1 MAVREVPRLGACGN
15 GAHSA
20 LYGLLYVMERVQCIV
35 VGAGAVGLAVAR
47 ALALSGREVM
57 VVEAEPQIGTGVSS
71 RNSGVIHA
79 GIYYQPGSLKARVC
93 VQGKHALYQFCEEH
107 GVSHERTGKL
117 IVATEDS
124 QLPALRDLQTR
135 AQRNG
140 VDDLEYLSA
149 NEVKAIEPAV
159 SCRGALL
166 SPSTGI
172 VDPHEYMLAL
182 QGDAESHGAMVVLN
196 TPCLSGSVR
205 ADGIRVIFGGRDPM
219 TLYCRLLVNCASL
232 GAQALAMRVEGLPPE
247 TVPPLYYAKG
257 NYFSLAGRSPFRRL
271 IYPMPSDAWL
281 GVHVGLDPAGRCKF
295 GPDIHWVDEIDY
307 DVDTSQLQRFYA
319 SIRRYW
325 PELPEGSLQPDY
337 TGMRPKLYA
346 KDEPAR
352 DFLVQTRT
360 EHGVRGL
367 INLYGIESPGLT
379 SSLAIGRYV
388 ADLAAQEL
396 KHHIAG

>member
-1 MAVREVPRLGACGN
+1 
-15 GAHSA
+15 
-20 LYGLLYVMERVQCIV
+20 MEKVQCIV

-57 VVEAEPQIGTGVSS
+57 VVEAESQIGTGVSS

-79 GIYYQPGSLKARVC
+79 GIYYEPGSLKARVC
-93 VQGKHALYQFCEEH
+93 VEGKHALYQFCREH

-117 IVATEDS
+117 IVATDDS
-124 QLPALRDLQTR
+124 QLSALRDLRRR

-149 NEVKAIEPAV
+149 DEVKALEPVV

-172 VDPHEYMLAL
+172 VDPHEIMLAL
-182 QGDAESHGAMVVLN
+182 QGDAETHGVMVVLN
-196 TPCLSGSVR
+196 TPCISGSVW
-205 ADGIRVIFGGRDPM
+205 ADGIRVTFGGHDPM
-219 TLYCRLLVNCASL
+219 TLHCRVLVNCASL
-232 GAQALAMRVEGLPPE
+232 GAQALAMRIEGLAPD

-271 IYPMPSDAWL
+271 IYPVPSDAWL
-281 GVHVGLDPAGRCKF
+281 GVHVGLDLTGRCKF
-295 GPDIHWVDEIDY
+295 GPDIHWVDGIDY
-307 DVDTSQLQRFYA
+307 DVDNSQLQSFYA

-325 PELPEGSLQPDY
+325 PELPDGSLQPDY
-337 TGMRPKLYA
+337 TGVRPKLYP
-346 KDEPAR
+346 KGEPAR
-352 DFLVQTRT
+352 DFLIQTRA

-379 SSLAIGRYV
+379 SSLGIGRYV
-388 ADLAAQEL
+388 ADLATREL
-396 KHHIAG
+396 SHRIAG